1 MEKKTKNKERKHS
14 KQKKDEKQRKTK
26 KNRKPRKKNHND
38 SFLIL
43 SNTELIKRQFVL
55 SSLIPVLFIVLSPYS
70 VFHNNVNSCV
80 HNRTE
85 GSGEF

>member
-1 MEKKTKNKERKHS
+1 MEKKRKIKRENIVNRKKTKNRG
-14 KQKKDEKQRKTK
+14 KQRKTE
-26 KNRKPRKKNHND
+26 NPEKKNHND

-43 SNTELIKRQFVL
+43 SNTEVIKRQFVL